1 MPYMEYDKV
10 EDDPLLLISMSAMV
24 HCVVTFFLGW
34 DLIISRFSSFLVIT
48 YFNEGINSQK

>member
-24 HCVVTFFLGW
+24 HFVVTFFLGW
-34 DLIISRFSSFLVIT
+34 ALIISRFSSFLVIT